1 MLFAEGEGPP
11 CSVPTRLPQGILTV
25 RRPYQK
31 RWASVK
37 LTPMTKALTVGLLL
51 FVLCLPALAEEIK
64 VAAAADLQFA
74 LKDIAARYEKQTG
87 NMVKLT
93 FGSSGNFFSQIQNG
107 APFDVFFSAD
117 LEYPKKLEAAGQ
129 AEPGTLYQY
138 ATGRIVLWV
147 RNDSK
152 LDLTKGLSVLLDPS
166 IQKIAIANPQ
176 HAPYG
181 RPAVAAL
188 EHEKLYE
195 KLKDKMVLGENISQA
210 AQFVESGSADV
221 GVIALS
227 LAVASAMKV
236 EGRYVEISPD
246 FYPPLQQGC
255 IVLASS
261 KKKGA
266 AKNFVEFMKKPEI
279 VELLKR
285 SGFGK

>member
-1 MLFAEGEGPP
+1 MTSMTKVFTALFLFALCIP
-11 CSVPTRLPQGILTV
+11 
-25 RRPYQK
+25 
-31 RWASVK
+31 
-37 LTPMTKALTVGLLL
+37 GLS
-51 FVLCLPALAEEIK
+51 AEEIT

-87 NMVKLT
+87 NSVKLT

-117 LEYPKKLEAAGQ
+117 LDYPKKLEAAGL
-129 AEPGTLYQY
+129 AEPGTFYQY
-138 ATGRIVLWV
+138 ATGKIVLWV

-152 LDLTKGLSVLLDPS
+152 LNVTKGLAVLLDPS

-181 RPAVAAL
+181 RAAVAAI

-210 AQFVESGSADV
+210 AQFVESGAADV

-227 LAVASAMKV
+227 LAVAPAMKA
-236 EGRYVEISPD
+236 EGRYAEIPTD

-261 KKKGA
+261 KKKAA
-266 AKNFVEFMKKPEI
+266 AKEFVEFLKKPEM
-279 VELLKR
+279 VALMKGL
-285 SGFGK
+285 GFGK